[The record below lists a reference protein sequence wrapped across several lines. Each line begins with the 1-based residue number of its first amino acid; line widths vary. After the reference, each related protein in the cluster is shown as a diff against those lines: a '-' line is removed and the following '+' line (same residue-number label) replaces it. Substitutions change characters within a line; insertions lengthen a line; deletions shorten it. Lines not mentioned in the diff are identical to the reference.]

1 MPDPFQGGNPIWL
14 CQVFQEI
21 VVSAF
26 THVVP
31 NQYAVFFSVQQK
43 RINCGIF
50 LFKFQIEQQQ
60 QKTLESCT
68 IFMILYDNLFIIQY
82 IRIFINYYYYYN
94 FFFTNNIFI

>member
-14 CQVFQEI
+14 LQVFQDI
-21 VVSAF
+21 VMSAF

-31 NQYAVFFSVQQK
+31 NQYSVFFSVQQK

-60 QKTLESCT
+60 KTLESCT
-68 IFMILYDNLFIIQY
+68 IFMILYKMMILY
-82 IRIFINYYYYYN
+82 INFLYNIYTLYIIFI
-94 FFFTNNIFI
+94 